1 MAGRVVCQGVI
12 VPMLTPF
19 DKRGAVDVEAARK
32 MALRLAQ
39 AGTYVFVLGTM
50 GEAFSIPLKQREK
63 LVRAVVDELGG
74 QRIIY
79 AGIPSNCI
87 EEQIAMGN
95 KYIALGISAVV
106 VHLPCYY
113 KLTER
118 EMLYHLGLVADG
130 IDGPIL
136 LYNIPQMVGQSLPL
150 RVIDELSHRDNIIG
164 IKDTEE
170 DDVRVQKEMSLW
182 CRRDD
187 FAFLIGHTPFAI
199 SGLGVGADGWVPA
212 VGNIVPRLCCE
223 LYDAARA
230 GRRDVVERVYRKIS
244 EVRAVCRTI
253 AEYKYA
259 ASVLGLCSGA
269 VLPPLIGIDEE
280 HKKRIDKLIIDE

>member
-1 MAGRVVCQGVI
+1 MAGRVICQGVI

-19 DKRGAVDVEAARK
+19 VESGVVDVEAARK
-32 MALRLAQ
+32 MAIRLAQ

-79 AGIPSNCI
+79 SGIPSNCI
-87 EEQIAMGN
+87 ETQIALGN

-130 IDGPIL
+130 INGPIL

-182 CRRDD
+182 GRRDD

-199 SGLGVGADGWVPA
+199 SGLGVGADAWVPA

-259 ASVLGLCSGA
+259 ASVLGLCSDA
-269 VLPPLIGIDEE
+269 VLPPLMKVDEE
-280 HKKRIDKLIIDE
+280 HKRRINKLIIDE